1 MSGTA
6 TTPLLI
12 VEDDLA
18 LQKQIKWSL
27 DRFESVTASDRES
40 ALAQFRRHQPTVV
53 TMDLGLPPDPDSVSE
68 GFKLL
73 QQLLEADANVKV
85 IVLTGQNDQ
94 ANAVRAVAL
103 GAYDFLAKPFEP
115 EVLALTIDRAYRFS
129 ELQAENRRLQA
140 LYQPDALGGLIT
152 RDPELLRI
160 GRTIERVAPSDATV
174 LLLGESGT
182 GKEVLAQGLHQSSKR
197 SGKFVAI
204 NCAAIPENLLESELF
219 GYEKGAFTGA
229 AKTTVGKIETAHGG
243 TLMLDE
249 IGDLPHPL
257 QAKLL
262 RFLQERKIER
272 IGGRQEIAVDVR
284 VVCATHQDLPAL
296 IKEQRFREDLFYRLA
311 EIVINIPP
319 LRERHGDAVLL
330 AHAFLRRFAQEQR
343 RGSLAFTDDAV
354 QAIEAHGWPGN
365 VRELLNAVKRA
376 AIMADSGRVSAADM
390 GFRPTAGA
398 VDGVQPLDQSL
409 DLRQIREA
417 AERRAVITALAR
429 SDGSV
434 ARAAEL
440 LGVSRPTLYDL
451 MHRLAIR
458 QHAQP

>member
-1 MSGTA
+1 MSAT

-27 DRFESVTASDRES
+27 DRFETVTAADRES
-40 ALAQFRRHQPTVV
+40 ALLQFRRHQPAVV

-73 QQLLEADANVKV
+73 EQMLAIDPTAKV

-94 ANAVRAVAL
+94 ANALRAVAL

-115 EVLALTIDRAYRFS
+115 DVLTLTVDRAWRLA
-129 ELQAENRRLQA
+129 ELQAENRRLLA
-140 LYQPDALGGLIT
+140 LHQPDALSGLIT
-152 RDPELLRI
+152 RDAEMMRI
-160 GRTIERVAPSDATV
+160 ARTVERVATSDATV

-182 GKEVLAQGLHQSSKR
+182 GKEVLAQGVHTASKR
-197 SGKFVAI
+197 SGRFIAI

-229 AKTTVGKIETAHGG
+229 GKTTPGKIETANNG

-249 IGDLPHPL
+249 IGDLPHSL

-262 RFLQERKIER
+262 RFLQQRTVERL
-272 IGGRQEIAVDVR
+272 GGRTEIAVDVR
-284 VVCATHQDLPAL
+284 VVGATHQDLKSL
-296 IKEQRFREDLFYRLA
+296 ISQGRFREDLYYRLA
-311 EIVINIPP
+311 EIVIQIPP
-319 LRERHGDAVLL
+319 LRSRNGDAALM

-343 RGSLAFTDDAV
+343 RPGLSFSDDAIR
-354 QAIEAHGWPGN
+354 AIEQHPWPGN
-365 VRELLNAVKRA
+365 VRELLNAIKRA
-376 AIMADSGRVSAADM
+376 SIMAEGDRLGCEDLSLPM
-390 GFRPTAGA
+390 PAGTEHGG
-398 VDGVQPLDQSL
+398 DHSDL
-409 DLRQIREA
+409 DLRVVREA
-417 AERRAVITALAR
+417 AERQAIVAALAR
-429 SDGSV
+429 ANGNIV
-434 ARAAEL
+434 RASEI

-451 MHRLAIR
+451 MKRLSIK
-458 QHAQP
+458 